1 MKNIK
6 NQQVLIDAIDK
17 KLPQTHCQK
26 CGFKSC
32 MPYAKAIVKNNEKI
46 DKCEPGGSKVLE
58 SLALITGQEL
68 PEEKKTTVDNPPKL
82 VFIDSQSCIGCALCL
97 PKCPVDA
104 IVGARG
110 FLHTVLTEECTGCML
125 CVKPCPVDCIIEVD
139 RPEHTPWDFNKAS
152 KSRDNYN
159 AKQKSISKNKPNF
172 AKKNISRLKNKL
184 FPTKS
189 NE

>member
-1 MKNIK
+1 MKNTK
-6 NQQVLIDAIDK
+6 NQKVLIDAIDK

-32 MPYAKAIVKNNEKI
+32 MPYAKAIVKNNESI

-58 SLALITGQEL
+58 SLAIIMGQEL
-68 PEEKKTTVDNPPKL
+68 PEEKNITVDNPPKL
-82 VFIDSQSCIGCALCL
+82 VFIDPQSCIGCALCL

-125 CVKPCPVDCIIEVD
+125 CVNPCPVDCIIEIERSD
-139 RPEHTPWDFNKAS
+139 HIPWDFKKAS

-159 AKQKSISKNKPNF
+159 AKQKRLSKSKANVTQN
-172 AKKNISRLKNKL
+172 NISRLKDRL
-184 FPTKS
+184 FLTKT
-189 NE
+189 NG